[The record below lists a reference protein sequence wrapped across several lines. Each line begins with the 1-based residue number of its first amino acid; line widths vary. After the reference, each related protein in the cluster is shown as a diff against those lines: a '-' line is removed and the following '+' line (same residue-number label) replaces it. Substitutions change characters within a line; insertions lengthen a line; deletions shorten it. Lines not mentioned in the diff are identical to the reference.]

1 MRSNRLSLPE
11 GGRER
16 EGSWRG
22 RWEAGGGRSRF
33 PPSGWLVVRD
43 VPSDLSPPALNCL
56 IIQPL
61 T

>member
-1 MRSNRLSLPE
+1 MAE

-16 EGSWRG
+16 EEEGGG

-43 VPSDLSPPALNCL
+43 VRPV
-56 IIQPL
+56 
-61 T
+61 